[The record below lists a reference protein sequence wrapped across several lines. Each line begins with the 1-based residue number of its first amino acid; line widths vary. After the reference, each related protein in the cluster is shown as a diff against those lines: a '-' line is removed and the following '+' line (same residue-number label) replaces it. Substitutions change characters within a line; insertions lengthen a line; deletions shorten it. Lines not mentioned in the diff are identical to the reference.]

1 MADYY
6 SILARAVRGLDL
18 NNPAV
23 RRRLYG
29 RARDALHAEMRG
41 AYPPL
46 DQSAILA
53 ARKSLEEA
61 IGTVETQARRDEQ
74 HADQEPTEALWLL
87 LPHQQPR
94 ERIAARP
101 TFGTT
106 MADYHSLVAKA
117 INALGPHTEE
127 ARRQIYDRARVAL
140 LSEVHKLRPALGRSE
155 IMTEQFYLELAIGE
169 VEQREQT
176 SQANQNEQEVCG
188 SGTRAYQQD
197 LRFAGAAPARYP
209 KQYGQPADRGD
220 CERLHDTWLTDLLA
234 RASRG
239 TNNDQTDFTPKR
251 ALRHTGSRGC
261 K

>member
-18 NNPAV
+18 NTPAV

-41 AYPPL
+41 ASPPL

-61 IGTVETQARRDEQ
+61 IGKVERRDEQ
-74 HADQEPTEALWLL
+74 HAHQEPTEALWLP

-106 MADYHSLVAKA
+106 MADYH
-117 INALGPHTEE
+117 
-127 ARRQIYDRARVAL
+127 
-140 LSEVHKLRPALGRSE
+140 
-155 IMTEQFYLELAIGE
+155 
-169 VEQREQT
+169 
-176 SQANQNEQEVCG
+176 
-188 SGTRAYQQD
+188 
-197 LRFAGAAPARYP
+197 
-209 KQYGQPADRGD
+209 
-220 CERLHDTWLTDLLA
+220 
-234 RASRG
+234 
-239 TNNDQTDFTPKR
+239 
-251 ALRHTGSRGC
+251 
-261 K
+261 